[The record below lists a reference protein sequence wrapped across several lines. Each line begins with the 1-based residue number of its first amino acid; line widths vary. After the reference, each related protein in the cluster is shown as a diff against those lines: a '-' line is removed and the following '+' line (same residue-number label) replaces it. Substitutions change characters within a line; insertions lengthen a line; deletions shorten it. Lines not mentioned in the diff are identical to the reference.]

1 MPELPEVET
10 VARQL
15 APVLEGRVLMSI
27 KVHDL
32 KIVGAFAA
40 VHGERIRR
48 VYRLGKQIVLEVGS
62 EPLYLCVHLRMTGR
76 LIWQEQHGSRQN
88 LGSYLHTAAANE
100 RSLRVSIVCQSGVLQ
115 FYDTRRFGTVV
126 LVRTL
131 AEITPKGIEP
141 FSAEF
146 TVDRLQAL
154 AATSKQTLK
163 QWLLRQDRIVGL
175 GNIYACEILYAAK
188 LSPFLPVC
196 ALQQKE
202 VKRLHA
208 ACLRI
213 LQKAIENCGTTF
225 SDFQDSSGSLGNYQ
239 QFLKVYAREGLA
251 CRRCQGKKIERL
263 MHLGRSTY
271 FCPSCQSPPRA

>member
-15 APVLEGRVLMSI
+15 APVLEGRVLTSLQI
-27 KVHDL
+27 YDP
-32 KIVGAFAA
+32 KIVGDFVAI
-40 VHGERIRR
+40 HGKPIRR

-76 LIWQEQHGSRQN
+76 LIWQEQHGGLQN
-88 LGSYLHTAAANE
+88 LGSYLHTAAATE
-100 RSLRVSIVCQSGVLQ
+100 RSLRVSIVCQEGVLQ

-126 LVRTL
+126 LARTL
-131 AEITPKGIEP
+131 AEIAPKGIEP
-141 FSAEF
+141 FSEDF

-154 AATSKQTLK
+154 VATSRQALK

-196 ALQQKE
+196 ALQRKE
-202 VKRLHA
+202 LRRLHA

-239 QFLKVYAREGLA
+239 QFLKVYAREGVA
-251 CRRCQGKKIERL
+251 CRRCQGEKIERV

-271 FCPSCQSPPRA
+271 FCPSCQRLP

>member
-15 APVLEGRVLMSI
+15 APVLEGRVVSAI

-32 KIVGAFAA
+32 KIAEDFTSL
-40 VHGERIRR
+40 HGQAIRR

-62 EPLYLCVHLRMTGR
+62 EPLYLSVHLRMTGR
-76 LIWQEQHGSRQN
+76 LIWQERRGSVQN
-88 LGSYLHTAAANE
+88 LGSYLHNQEATE
-100 RSLRVSIVCQSGVLQ
+100 RSLRATIVCEGGVLQ
-115 FYDTRRFGTVV
+115 FYDTRRFGTLV
-126 LVRTL
+126 LVREL
-131 AEITPKGIEP
+131 AKITPQGIEP
-141 FSAEF
+141 FSEDF
-146 TVDRLQAL
+146 TVAKLQAL
-154 AATSKQTLK
+154 TATSKQALK

-188 LSPFLPVC
+188 LSPFLPAC
-196 ALQQKE
+196 AVQRKE
-202 VKRLHA
+202 VTRLHA

-213 LQKAIENCGTTF
+213 LQKAIDNCGTTF

-239 QFLKVYAREGLA
+239 QFLKVYGREGLP
-251 CRRCQGKKIERL
+251 CRRCHGAKIERV

-271 FCPSCQSPPRA
+271 FCPSCQRLK